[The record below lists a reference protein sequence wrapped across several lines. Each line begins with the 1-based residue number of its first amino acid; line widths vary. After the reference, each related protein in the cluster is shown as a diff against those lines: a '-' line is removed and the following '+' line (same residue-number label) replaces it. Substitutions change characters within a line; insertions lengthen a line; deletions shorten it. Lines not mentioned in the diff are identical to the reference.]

1 MAGDTYTKMYTF
13 IINCKAG
20 FPGYDN
26 QMCYCG
32 IFVLISCV
40 FCKIT
45 ELDNQRQLLS
55 APEIDT
61 HYVR

>member
-26 QMCYCG
+26 QMYYCS

-61 HYVR
+61 HFVR